1 MTKKKKVAVILSAC
15 IMLSCTGV
23 STDSDKGAVSAKQM
37 QELVDNVS
45 IEFKESN
52 NDSIESYQANVK
64 LYSYNQRIVGNISAP
79 SEYRLSLKKSGD
91 SIFTRIDFDS
101 SYYGDGKART
111 VICDGKE
118 TVIFDT
124 ITKEV
129 EARIPFTNEET
140 QNLEDFGNP
149 MFGRIALNSYLTKC
163 RQLSYDLQEDSEN
176 NIMCVAIPIS
186 DISARIDG
194 SNETAVYSRL
204 YFDTQSDVLLGSE
217 SQTIDENG
225 TIITTS
231 NNYLYKEVDGEPILI
246 GELLE
251 IKNDF
256 PYEIDTSDYMLP
268 IIESEDDIPEVTE
281 EDLAEMVKD
290 GGEVYEFEQVIGDPS
305 DPDYTEVIIKTYDD
319 IKINALEDEYFR
331 IPL

>member
-1 MTKKKKVAVILSAC
+1 MAKKKKYAVILFAC
-15 IMLSCTGV
+15 IMVSCTEIDLG
-23 STDSDKGAVSAKQM
+23 SSKGAVSAKQM

-45 IEFKESN
+45 IDFKKSN
-52 NDSIESYQANVK
+52 NNSIESYQANVK
-64 LYSYNQRIVGNISAP
+64 QYSYNKRIAGTVSAP

-101 SYYGDGKART
+101 SCYGDGKMRSI
-111 VICDGKE
+111 ICDGKE

-129 EARIPFTNEET
+129 EARTVLTDEET
-140 QNLEDFGNP
+140 KNAEDFGGP
-149 MFGRIALNSYLTKC
+149 IFGRLALDSYLAKC

-176 NIMCVAIPIS
+176 NVMCVTIPVSDVSAKIS
-186 DISARIDG
+186 NDK
-194 SNETAVYSRL
+194 TTTYSRL
-204 YFDTQSDVLLGSE
+204 YFDTQNDVLLGNE

-225 TIITTS
+225 IIVTAS
-231 NNYLYKEVDGEPILI
+231 NNYLYKEVDGEPVLI

-251 IKNDF
+251 IQNDF

-268 IIESEDDIPEVTE
+268 IVESEDDIPEVTE
-281 EDLAEMVKD
+281 EELAEMIKD

-305 DPDYTEVIIKTYDD
+305 NPDYTQVIIKTYDD
-319 IKINALEDEYFR
+319 IKINTLEDEYFR
-331 IPL
+331 LPL